1 MEEYLKA
8 VIEQIR
14 CKNVRP
20 YVERELRD
28 HLEDQINDNIA
39 SGMDKD
45 EAVRA
50 AVKDMGNPIETGIAL
65 DRVHRPSIAWG
76 MIALV
81 FVISIAAAL
90 IHFAIASGAEGSVN
104 NQSSKTMIMFG
115 AGFLV
120 MLAIYFVDYTHVA
133 RFSKLIALCLIG
145 LCIYARMFG
154 TYINGAQLWIR
165 AFFID
170 INVEAVMMLYVPVFA
185 GILYKYRNVS
195 IQAGKDISGNGLDE
209 SDSSIKRHKFSIK
222 KHSAVFDFIKIL
234 FWMIVPVFFVMQM
247 PALVTALMMLISML
261 TLLTIA
267 IAKGWFKVSK
277 PIAIA
282 SIWGVFVGLPV
293 IGSVVMF
300 FGNGL
305 ADYQKARLVA
315 FFTGSGEA
323 SYLTNVLR
331 NVAASCRL
339 YGSNGVD
346 ASITIPEYNSA
357 YVLSYISITYGL
369 IAGILIACALA
380 ALIAIVFG
388 ISLKQ
393 KNQLGMLMGCG
404 CGMVLLVTTLINIFQ
419 NLGWF
424 PPSRT
429 FLPLMSSGGSYIIV
443 TYILIGIV
451 LSIYKYKSIYPKH
464 ISVDYKIL

>member
-50 AVKDMGNPIETGIAL
+50 AVKDMGDPIETGIAL

-90 IHFAIASGAEGSVN
+90 IHFAIASGAEGSVY

-154 TYINGAQLWIR
+154 TYINGAQLWVR

-185 GILYKYRNVS
+185 GILYKYRNGS
-195 IQAGKDISGNGLDE
+195 ASSQA
-209 SDSSIKRHKFSIK
+209 
-222 KHSAVFDFIKIL
+222 KIL
-234 FWMIVPVFFVMQM
+234 FWMIVPVFLVMQM

-323 SYLTNVLR
+323 NYLTNVLR

-404 CGMVLLVTTLINIFQ
+404 CGMVLLVTTFINIFE

-464 ISVDYKIL
+464 VSVDYKIL

>member
-50 AVKDMGNPIETGIAL
+50 AVKDMGDPIETGIAL

-90 IHFAIASGAEGSVN
+90 IHFAIASGAEGSVY

-154 TYINGAQLWIR
+154 TYINGAQLWVR

-185 GILYKYRNVS
+185 GILYKYRNGS
-195 IQAGKDISGNGLDE
+195 ATSN
-209 SDSSIKRHKFSIK
+209 KRY
-222 KHSAVFDFIKIL
+222 SAVFDFIKIL
-234 FWMIVPVFFVMQM
+234 FWMIVPVFLVMQM

-267 IAKGWFKVSK
+267 ISKGWFKVSK

-323 SYLTNVLR
+323 NYLTNVLR

-346 ASITIPEYNSA
+346 ASITMPEYNSA

-464 ISVDYKIL
+464 VSVDYRLL

>member
-50 AVKDMGNPIETGIAL
+50 AVKDMGDPIETGIAL

-90 IHFAIASGAEGSVN
+90 IHFAIASGAEGSVY

-154 TYINGAQLWIR
+154 TYINGAQLWVR

-185 GILYKYRNVS
+185 GILYKYRNGS
-195 IQAGKDISGNGLDE
+195 AT
-209 SDSSIKRHKFSIK
+209 SSKR
-222 KHSAVFDFIKIL
+222 HSAVFDFIKIL
-234 FWMIVPVFFVMQM
+234 FWMIVPVFLVMQM

-267 IAKGWFKVSK
+267 TSKGWFKVSK
-277 PIAIA
+277 PISIA

-323 SYLTNVLR
+323 NYLTNVLR
-331 NVAASCRL
+331 SVAASCRL

>member
-1 MEEYLKA
+1 
-8 VIEQIR
+8 
-14 CKNVRP
+14 
-20 YVERELRD
+20 
-28 HLEDQINDNIA
+28 
-39 SGMDKD
+39 
-45 EAVRA
+45 
-50 AVKDMGNPIETGIAL
+50 
-65 DRVHRPSIAWG
+65 
-76 MIALV
+76 
-81 FVISIAAAL
+81 
-90 IHFAIASGAEGSVN
+90 
-104 NQSSKTMIMFG
+104 MFG

-154 TYINGAQLWIR
+154 TYINGAQLWVR

-185 GILYKYRNVS
+185 GILYKYRNGS
-195 IQAGKDISGNGLDE
+195 AT
-209 SDSSIKRHKFSIK
+209 SSKR
-222 KHSAVFDFIKIL
+222 HSAVFDFIKIL
-234 FWMIVPVFFVMQM
+234 FWMIVPVFLVMQM

-267 IAKGWFKVSK
+267 TSKGWFKVSK
-277 PIAIA
+277 PISIA

-323 SYLTNVLR
+323 NYLTNVLR
-331 NVAASCRL
+331 NVASSCRL

>member
-50 AVKDMGNPIETGIAL
+50 AVKDMGDPIETGIAL

-90 IHFAIASGAEGSVN
+90 IHFAIASGAEGSVY

-154 TYINGAQLWIR
+154 TYINGAQLWVR

-185 GILYKYRNVS
+185 GILYKYRNGS
-195 IQAGKDISGNGLDE
+195 AT
-209 SDSSIKRHKFSIK
+209 SSKR
-222 KHSAVFDFIKIL
+222 HSAVFDFIKIL
-234 FWMIVPVFFVMQM
+234 FWMIVPVFLVMQM

-267 IAKGWFKVSK
+267 TSKGWFKVSK
-277 PIAIA
+277 PTAIA

-323 SYLTNVLR
+323 NYLTNVLR
-331 NVAASCRL
+331 NVASSCRL

-464 ISVDYKIL
+464 VSVDYRLL

>member
-50 AVKDMGNPIETGIAL
+50 AVKDMGDPIETGIAL

-90 IHFAIASGAEGSVN
+90 IHFAIASGAKDSAY

-185 GILYKYRNVS
+185 GILYKYRNGS
-195 IQAGKDISGNGLDE
+195 ATSN
-209 SDSSIKRHKFSIK
+209 KR
-222 KHSAVFDFIKIL
+222 HSAVFDFIKIL

-267 IAKGWFKVSK
+267 TSKGWFKFSK

-323 SYLTNVLR
+323 NYLTNVLR

-464 ISVDYKIL
+464 VSVDYRLL

>member
-1 MEEYLKA
+1 
-8 VIEQIR
+8 
-14 CKNVRP
+14 
-20 YVERELRD
+20 
-28 HLEDQINDNIA
+28 
-39 SGMDKD
+39 
-45 EAVRA
+45 
-50 AVKDMGNPIETGIAL
+50 
-65 DRVHRPSIAWG
+65 
-76 MIALV
+76 
-81 FVISIAAAL
+81 
-90 IHFAIASGAEGSVN
+90 
-104 NQSSKTMIMFG
+104 
-115 AGFLV
+115 
-120 MLAIYFVDYTHVA
+120 
-133 RFSKLIALCLIG
+133 
-145 LCIYARMFG
+145 
-154 TYINGAQLWIR
+154 
-165 AFFID
+165 
-170 INVEAVMMLYVPVFA
+170 MMLYVPVFA
-185 GILYKYRNVS
+185 GILYKYRNGS
-195 IQAGKDISGNGLDE
+195 ATSN
-209 SDSSIKRHKFSIK
+209 KR
-222 KHSAVFDFIKIL
+222 HSAVFDFIKIL
-234 FWMIVPVFFVMQM
+234 FWMVVPVFLVMQM

-267 IAKGWFKVSK
+267 TSKGWFKVSK

-323 SYLTNVLR
+323 NYLTNVLR

-346 ASITIPEYNSA
+346 ASLTIPEYNSA